1 MADVAEANLCNYGF
15 FNGDNTMLMAAPGV
29 SLANVVED
37 DVFAAQVTVLGSTS
51 YDTAIGG
58 NMTVPQLQVD
68 SIEVQGTC

>member
-1 MADVAEANLCNYGF
+1 MRSLCILGGCNAANLCNYGF

-58 NMTVPQLQVD
+58 T
-68 SIEVQGTC
+68 